1 MVSARIATLRTTYL
15 SLPLLYSTWVSARI
29 ATLRTAQGAFFAPA
43 RKLVSARIATLRTS
57 SWKPSLSAVRG
68 RVSAR
73 IATLRTNQPGLNTL
87 IVTVRTNPQTEAA
100 LAKYAYLQALG
111 VCRSPGRRA
120 GLEVDAPLLHP
131 PTQPDL

>member
-1 MVSARIATLRTTYL
+1 MGERPTERGL
-15 SLPLLYSTWVSARI
+15 SPHSC
-29 ATLRTAQGAFFAPA
+29 PA
-43 RKLVSARIATLRTS
+43 NSNAGGLGMASPPLVSARIA
-57 SWKPSLSAVRG
+57 A
-68 RVSAR
+68 
-73 IATLRTNQPGLNTL
+73 LRTNQPGLNTL